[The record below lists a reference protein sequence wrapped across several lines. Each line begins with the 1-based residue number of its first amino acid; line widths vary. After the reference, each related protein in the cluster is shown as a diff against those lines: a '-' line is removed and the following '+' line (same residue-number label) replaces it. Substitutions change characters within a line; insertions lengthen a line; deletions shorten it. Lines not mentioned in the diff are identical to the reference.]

1 MDLYDP
7 VKLFARADT
16 GVTRIWRENYIIA
29 LCKILLSEQT
39 VDVVER
45 FFSVQSGPT
54 EHSIRNC
61 AETDVS

>member
-7 VKLFARADT
+7 VKLLARADT
-16 GVTRIWRENYIIA
+16 GDTRIWRENYIIA
-29 LCKILLSEQT
+29 LRKILLSKQT
-39 VDVVER
+39 VNVER

-54 EHSIRNC
+54 EHSTGNC